1 MNDKPQL
8 GVVRVSA
15 AGATFDVP
23 YFAEDEF
30 ARMVFAIRA
39 TDAFDFANIFIPYR
53 AIDWMV
59 KIPMNT
65 PERHD
70 TGELTSGM
78 TRQ

>member
-23 YFAEDEF
+23 YFEDQEF
-30 ARMVFAIRA
+30 ARMVFAARA
-39 TDAFDFANIFIPYR
+39 TDAFDLHGIFIPYR

-59 KIPMNT
+59 KIPNAVLEGQMGFT
-65 PERHD
+65 P
-70 TGELTSGM
+70 GM